1 MSEPFALLAVYK
13 PKGITS
19 TGVLNRIKKHFGWKR
34 IGHSGTLDPFAEGL
48 LLLLIGKATR
58 LAEYYQR
65 LPKTYRAVGL
75 LGKITDTYDITGKVL
90 EEREIKEPPSGEEIE
105 RVLKEFE
112 GEYLQTPPPFS
123 AVKVGGKRAYKLARK
138 GIKVE
143 LKPRPVK
150 VYSIKLLNY
159 TFPRFEI
166 ETTVSGGTYIRSLI
180 KDIGDKLQT
189 GATTEGLIRTSIG
202 NIGLDRA
209 IPLEELLK
217 LDPEGVKKYLLP
229 PDAGLEYPTVE
240 VGEKELTLLR
250 NGVFLPLR
258 GDFREGTLL
267 RVYGG
272 GKFAALGVVRNGKL
286 KPEKVFV

>member
-19 TGVLNRIKKHFGWKR
+19 TGVLNRIKKRFGWKR

>member
-272 GKFAALGVVRNGKL
+272 GKFAALGVIRNGKL